1 MSCPVHVCCRGLF
14 VRRFTFAKGVT
25 AAFLPLSGVAV
36 RDHVFDYFRENPV
49 GYGST
54 YFAHPTCCAAAY
66 ATLQHIIQTNLVQHV
81 KSVEPVMKEGLARL
95 VDKHPSV
102 KSARTT
108 GLGGGFD
115 LAGKDGNFLMYMHE
129 ASQGVAVLKEAMTSN
144 GLVTLIRGHHV
155 HCTPPLVITADEV
168 RACVRACVSEHH
180 ACIYMYARAML
191 GVHVCMYLVLVCSAP
206 CVVLVSTQS
215 ISGTLYCCCLLPA
228 VFSFLVQIEEGID
241 KLDRS
246 LDVLDEWIDAQ

>member
-129 ASQGVAVLKEAMTSN
+129 ASQGVAVLKEAMRRN
-144 GLVTLIRGHHV
+144 GIVSLMRGHHV
-155 HCTPPLVITADEV
+155 LCTPPLVITAE
-168 RACVRACVSEHH
+168 E
-180 ACIYMYARAML
+180 
-191 GVHVCMYLVLVCSAP
+191 VCSFVDRERSSAALYECT
-206 CVVLVSTQS
+206 CVVACNTLAGQLQSLVSV
-215 ISGTLYCCCLLPA
+215 LLLFAHTWCACWLSTSAMPVYVSA
-228 VFSFLVQIEEGID
+228 VSHTRRNEQRCTPRNGSRPTRPHTTD
-241 KLDRS
+241 
-246 LDVLDEWIDAQ
+246 